1 MPIKFPCP
9 GCGVSQTA
17 GDHLAGRTLRCTK
30 CGKSFTVPAAPAAAA
45 RAPQPPVLRPARKRP
60 VPPPAP
66 KPMRDDDEDS
76 IFS

>member
-30 CGKSFTVPAAPAAAA
+30 CGKTFTVPAAPVPAPAA
-45 RAPQPPVLRPARKRP
+45 QQPVLRPARQRP
-60 VPPPAP
+60 APPPPP
-66 KPMRDDDEDS
+66 KPMRDDSEDS